1 MKKRLIVTK
10 TTRVL
15 KVVDI
20 LRDMQS
26 SVSDEEILERHSLSW
41 SQLEKV
47 YAKLFYGGYLGK
59 DELMRR
65 IELRSGRNCSHIPL
79 VDIYDTDEVYLCEV
93 CGYISGLHFSL
104 CPRCRQINLR
114 RLSRRFLY
122 GVISDQESGGAVRY
136 AGD

>member
-15 KVVDI
+15 RVADI
-20 LRDMQS
+20 LRDMHS
-26 SVSDEEILERHSLSW
+26 NTSDEELLEKHSLSW

-47 YAKLFYGGYLGK
+47 YCKLFYGGYLGK

-65 IELRSGRNCSHIPL
+65 VELREGRNCSHIPL
-79 VDIYDTDEVYLCEV
+79 VDIHDADEVYLCEI

-122 GVISDQESGGAVRY
+122 GAAGAPQRGGVDRY
-136 AGD
+136 TTH

>member
-10 TTRVL
+10 TTRLL
-15 KVVDI
+15 KVADI

-26 SVSDEEILERHSLSW
+26 SMSDEELLERHSLSW

-47 YAKLFYGGYLGK
+47 YSKLFYGGHLGK

-65 IELRSGRNCSHIPL
+65 IELRSGKDCSHIPL
-79 VDIYDTDEVYLCEV
+79 VDIYDADEVYLCEV

-122 GVISDQESGGAVRY
+122 GVTGDQSRGGTARY